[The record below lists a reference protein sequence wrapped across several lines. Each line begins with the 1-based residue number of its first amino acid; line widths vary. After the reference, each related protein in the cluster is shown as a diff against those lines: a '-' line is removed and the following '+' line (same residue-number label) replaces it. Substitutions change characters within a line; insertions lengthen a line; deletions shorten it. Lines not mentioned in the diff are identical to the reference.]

1 MLIQDGG
8 QLLILAVGI
17 FHDTIYV
24 WGHMRDNI
32 QLKTG
37 KVIHFWKEEILQNM
51 IFGEYLR
58 FT

>member
-24 WGHMRDNI
+24 RGHRRDNI
-32 QLKTG
+32 QLKIGNCTFLERRD
-37 KVIHFWKEEILQNM
+37 IAEYDFW
-51 IFGEYLR
+51 
-58 FT
+58 

>member
-1 MLIQDGG
+1 
-8 QLLILAVGI
+8 
-17 FHDTIYV
+17 
-24 WGHMRDNI
+24 MRGNI
-32 QLKTG
+32 QLKIG